1 MGWVIFQENKK
12 KQKRNNEG
20 VENHSTSILST
31 KVKKKKVKEIFTK
44 SQNKT

>member
-31 KVKKKKVKEIFTK
+31 KVKKKK
-44 SQNKT
+44 SQRNIHKKPK